1 MGTIC
6 YGKKRVFN
14 RNAFFKKFL
23 ETNKK
28 HTHVKTKS
36 THEGVDGA
44 RDAPPVR
51 ESRAERER
59 RGERVDVAPDGFRGF
74 R

>member
-1 MGTIC
+1 ME
-6 YGKKRVFN
+6 KNVFLIVTP
-14 RNAFFKKFL
+14 FL
-23 ETNKK
+23 KNSSKQRK

-51 ESRAERER
+51 ESRAESER